1 MSHGRIYWFRHTLRI
16 NQVVFTFSSHRNKN
30 LRPGWLIKI
39 LNLLFYPAFASI
51 QNDLSSMDV

>member
-1 MSHGRIYWFRHTLRI
+1 MCDWLDDITLSSNEHLMYSK
-16 NQVVFTFSSHRNKN
+16 NQAGSYKKLQPRSQ
-30 LRPGWLIKI
+30 IKI